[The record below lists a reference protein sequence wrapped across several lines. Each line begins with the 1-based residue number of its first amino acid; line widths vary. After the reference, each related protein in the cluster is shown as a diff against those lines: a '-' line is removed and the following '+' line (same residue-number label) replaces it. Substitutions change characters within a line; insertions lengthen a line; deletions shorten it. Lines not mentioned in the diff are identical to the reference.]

1 MLYCVKCERPS
12 ELGVPQLNGQVLYGH
27 CAKCG
32 AKYKLLPRL
41 AVSGPQTFVVD
52 RLVLTLPAR
61 PHAVSSK
68 FFV

>member
-1 MLYCVKCERPS
+1 VLYCVKWERPS
-12 ELGVPQLNGQVLYGH
+12 ELGVPQLNGQVWYAH

-32 AKYKLLPRL
+32 AKYELLPRL

-61 PHAVSSK
+61 PHAVLSK